1 MAAPQFTTKSDY
13 LGTVF
18 VRASDGNITI
28 YGNPQPGVDRI
39 TAIRWGVAVDTAS
52 TWNLAANSAG
62 IVFVG
67 STDTT
72 YHFDFSPA
80 AEGDYSF
87 TLEATNGSGTTSKT
101 YTIGVGRH
109 PVPFSNDFATVGP
122 YDQWVLCNNT
132 NEQVIGPAFVGNVL
146 NLQGGSN
153 PVSAGIMLTLFDTSG
168 GAPNFA
174 LNVQTGPTDTGY
186 GVCPIGTYTVPV
198 KGLNT
203 GSLTPPGYVLFDI
216 TFSLVDCSG
225 GGTTDVTKTASDTLV
240 LSELVQNSNLDH
252 AFLFSDTITL
262 VQGGVSTQL
271 TGINVPPPIVIIP
284 PGEPL
289 PKPNPTA
296 NPGANCIF
304 EFYEMMHPEDVEVL
318 PVPKKYDQL
327 GPMRF
332 DKIGKIFGFRV
343 RLIQNGTIESMP
355 YAIFGDDSESNPHLN
370 SALFSGSFVVRP
382 GFDNVYEIQLPK
394 SINTDVFRLTLGPT
408 TDSFHRYNVFVKVH
422 ISGMQGQAK
431 WLPIR

>member
-1 MAAPQFTTKSDY
+1 MAAPVFNLKSNY
-13 LGTVF
+13 LGTSF
-18 VRASDGNITI
+18 VRQSDGLVSF
-28 YGNPQPGVDRI
+28 YGNTVGVGRSSA
-39 TAIRWGVAVDTAS
+39 TRWTLSAINSPV
-52 TWNLAANSAG
+52 TWNLAAAPAELT
-62 IVFVG
+62 FVS
-67 STDTT
+67 STSNT
-72 YHFDFSPA
+72 YTFDFVPT

-87 TLEATNGSGTTSKT
+87 TLEATNSDGTTSGT
-101 YTIGVGRH
+101 FVIGVGRK
-109 PVPFSNDFATVGP
+109 PNNGDFISVGP
-122 YDQWVLCNNT
+122 YDQWVYCKET
-132 NEQVIGPAFVGNVL
+132 TEQVIGPAFVGNSL
-146 NLQGGSN
+146 GADGWTSPFGPGIALQINSSGAAAPGS
-153 PVSAGIMLTLFDTSG
+153 
-168 GAPNFA
+168 A
-174 LNVQTGPTDTGY
+174 LNINTGPSDIGY
-186 GVCPIGTYTVPV
+186 GVCPVGTYTVPM
-198 KGLNT
+198 KG
-203 GSLTPPGYVLFDI
+203 I
-216 TFSLVDCSG
+216 TNLPSDFVSFNVVFSVIDCSAG
-225 GGTTDVTKTASDTLV
+225 PSGDVTELIANTITLTD
-240 LSELVQNSNLDH
+240 SVQNSNLDH
-252 AFLFSDTITL
+252 AFLFSDTIAL

-271 TGINVPPPIVIIP
+271 TGINVPPPVIIIP

-289 PKPNPTA
+289 PRPNPTA

-370 SALFSGSFVVRP
+370 SALFSGSFPVRP

-394 SINTDVFRLTLGPT
+394 SINTDIFRLTLGPT

>member
-1 MAAPQFTTKSDY
+1 MAAPVFGTKSDY
-13 LGTVF
+13 LGTSF
-18 VRASDGNITI
+18 VRQSDGLVSS
-28 YGNPQPGVDRI
+28 YGNLISGISRS
-39 TAIRWGVAVDTAS
+39 TATRWTLSVSNGPV
-52 TWNLAANSAG
+52 TWNLAAAPSELT
-62 IVFVG
+62 FVS
-67 STDTT
+67 STTST
-72 YHFDFSPA
+72 YTFDFVPTT
-80 AEGDYSF
+80 EGDYSF
-87 TLEATNGSGTTSKT
+87 TLQAINGDGTTTKV
-101 YTIGVGRH
+101 YTIGVGRQANN
-109 PVPFSNDFATVGP
+109 NDFSAIGP
-122 YDQWVLCNNT
+122 MDQWVICNNSG
-132 NEQVIGPAFVGNVL
+132 EQVLGPAFVGNVL

-153 PVSAGIMLTLFDTSG
+153 PVAAGIILQINSSG
-168 GAPNFA
+168 LAAPNFA
-174 LNVQTGPTDTGY
+174 LNINTGPSDIGY
-186 GVCPIGTYTVPV
+186 GICPVGSYTVPV

-203 GSLTPPGYVLFDI
+203 VSITPPGYVLFDMV
-216 TFSLVDCSG
+216 FSVVDCSG
-225 GGTTDVTKTASDTLV
+225 GGGSDVTEALSDTLV
-240 LSELVQNSNLDH
+240 LSERVQNSNLDH
-252 AFLFSDTITL
+252 AFLFSDTIAL

-271 TGINVPPPIVIIP
+271 TGINVPPPVVIIP

-355 YAIFGDDSESNPHLN
+355 YAIYGDDSESNPHLN

-394 SINTDVFRLTLGPT
+394 SINTDIFRLTLGPT